1 MTVWMFTGSTPNRF
15 RINRPDP
22 RLRIN
27 WIRRPDHV
35 RITSGSH
42 TGGTSDHVRTCRPP
56 RTTGST
62 PDQLR
67 ITSGSRPDHA
77 SGSRPDHRM
86 TSDHVG
92 EHVGSTSGLNVRMSS
107 PECHFESPIAIHFR
121 ITSGFV
127 TSTCKTVT
135 MPFSSPRTPPS
146 QEHRQTPG
154 A

>member
-22 RLRIN
+22 RLRGSTGS
-27 WIRRPDHV
+27 DV
-35 RITSGSH
+35 RITSGSRPDRTLEGH
-42 TGGTSDHVRTCRPP
+42 WIMSGRVDHPEP
-56 RTTGST
+56 

-67 ITSGSRPDHA
+67 ITSGSRPDHVWIT

-92 EHVGSTSGLNVRMSS
+92 RSTSGLNVRMSS
-107 PECHFESPIAIHFR
+107 PECHFESPIHFR

-127 TSTCKTVT
+127 TSICKTVT

>member
-1 MTVWMFTGSTPNRF
+1 MFTGSTPNRF

-22 RLRIN
+22 RLRID

-42 TGGTSDHVRTCRPP
+42 TGGTLDHVRTCRPP

-62 PDQLR
+62 PDHVWITSGSRLDHVR
-67 ITSGSRPDHA
+67 ITSGSPDDIRSRRAEHVRIKRPDVVTGM
-77 SGSRPDHRM
+77 SLRITDSLPDH
-86 TSDHVG
+86 VWF
-92 EHVGSTSGLNVRMSS
+92 
-107 PECHFESPIAIHFR
+107 CHFN
-121 ITSGFV
+121 
-127 TSTCKTVT
+127 TCRKPVT
-135 MPFSSPRTPPS
+135 MPFSIPRTPPS